1 MDGVAGSNDGQLLFG
16 GVARSGDAGG
26 RALEMVGFRSG
37 PNGYYLDPQAPSP
50 RAQRLLLQAQVA
62 QLQHQNAALQR
73 EQQISA
79 AEYGRQLQASL
90 QAASIDFEAA
100 RAQAVAAAEAAQQDA
115 ASARARLTEVSG
127 QMRHVPPYVPL
138 GSIFLILD
146 EVNGLSAPKITK
158 ITKIRKMM
166 TAAVRRFVFTAKQ
179 GLHATSK
186 PTCSRGPRWIPD
198 EGGMV
203 GV

>member
-1 MDGVAGSNDGQLLFG
+1 MLPHHPEEVYSRGQRAPSVYCSTWAKQIMDGVAGSNDWQLLFG

-26 RALEMVGFRSG
+26 RALEMIGFRSG
-37 PNGYYLDPQAPSP
+37 PNGYYLDPQAP

-127 QMRHVPPYVPL
+127 QMRHVSPHVPAW
-138 GSIFLILD
+138 
-146 EVNGLSAPKITK
+146 EVSSLSWTK
-158 ITKIRKMM
+158 IT
-166 TAAVRRFVFTAKQ
+166 VYLRR
-179 GLHATSK
+179 
-186 PTCSRGPRWIPD
+186 R
-198 EGGMV
+198 
-203 GV
+203 